1 MIDKSNY
8 LVQVR
13 QRPMDEWMAASSFV
27 KDEFSIGLFHWPN
40 DMIIQTLYKK
50 IKPYRFTAT
59 AAVVN
64 ALWSKTLTL

>member
-27 KDEFSIGLFHWPN
+27 KDEFGIGLFHWPN

-50 IKPYRFTAT
+50 IKPY
-59 AAVVN
+59 
-64 ALWSKTLTL
+64 